1 MQHAPTL
8 PGPVVGKTLDD
19 ADRATVTAWQ
29 EANRPS
35 GIRLLIARDHEAFP
49 EVIEVSPP
57 GTTEPWWCVWRD
69 SSGRLIVDNWH
80 TWEGSL
86 VFARMV
92 DALAFIAGEIK
103 AAQPAQPQPSLC
115 RASSP
120 ARAVEYL
127 S

>member
-8 PGPVVGKTLDD
+8 PGPVVGKSLDY
-19 ADRATVTAWQ
+19 ADRAIAAAW
-29 EANRPS
+29 EATNRPS
-35 GIRLLIARDHEAFP
+35 GIRLFVARDHEAFP

-69 SSGRLIVDNWH
+69 LSGRLIVDNWH
-80 TWEGSL
+80 TWEGRL
-86 VFARMV
+86 QFTRMV
-92 DALAFIAGEIK
+92 DALAFIAAEIK
-103 AAQPAQPQPSLC
+103 AIQPAQPQPSLR

-120 ARAVEYL
+120 ARAVEYM